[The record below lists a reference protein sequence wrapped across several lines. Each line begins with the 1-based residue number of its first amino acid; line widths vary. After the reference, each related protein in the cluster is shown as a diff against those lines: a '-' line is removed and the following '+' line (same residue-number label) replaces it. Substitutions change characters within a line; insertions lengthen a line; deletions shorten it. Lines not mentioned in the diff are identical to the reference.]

1 MSEELKPC
9 PMCGGPAE
17 MDTLRGYRRWSDG
30 SVGNAIAVYCTECT
44 LEISV
49 CRDDVP
55 DIEPEQVAEMWN
67 RRAQPAA
74 PSVCSSCDGTGK
86 ISGLPCAWCMQSAA
100 PSVAPEPVAWT
111 TLIEIDWVKRNAGR
125 AGSFYAVKAGPN
137 DIPLFAHP
145 PRAPLTEE
153 QKRDLVKECDLDWQR
168 GFMPLFDGD
177 PTNRYAVL
185 IEAVEAAHGIGGK

>member
-1 MSEELKPC
+1 MSELKPC
-9 PMCGGPAE
+9 PFCGGDAAI
-17 MDTLRGYRRWSDG
+17 S
-30 SVGNAIAVYCTECT
+30 GNGMYVYCKDCGCKSPYVTT
-44 LEISV
+44 GPRFVI
-49 CRDDVP
+49 
-55 DIEPEQVAEMWN
+55 AAWN

-74 PSVCSSCDGTGK
+74 P
-86 ISGLPCAWCMQSAA
+86 AAAA

-185 IEAVEAAHGIGGK
+185 IEAVEAAHGIGGN